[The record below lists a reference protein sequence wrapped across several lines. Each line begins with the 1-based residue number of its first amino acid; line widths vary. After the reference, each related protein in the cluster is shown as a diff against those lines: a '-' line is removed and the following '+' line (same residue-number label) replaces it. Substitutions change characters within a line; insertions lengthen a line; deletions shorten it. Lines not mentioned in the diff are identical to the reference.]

1 MSPAPKPSPSVI
13 AAAVAAILFGLAI
26 LLITSSGFF
35 GVMLYTLPKTS
46 PELPPFARAAGLSVM
61 AFMMCLSAFGIAT
74 GIGLIFLRNWAR
86 ISLLIWAG
94 FSLFFGIIGIPIAF
108 FLPFASP
115 PNTPDLPA
123 ESLLWV
129 RWILLFV
136 YGLPLLF
143 GVWWLI
149 LFNRRTV
156 KAQFARAAD
165 SADSGLLQKPRR
177 PLPLTVLAWFF
188 ISTAANIVILPLL
201 PFSVPVILFGHLI
214 PGAGGT
220 VLLILNTA
228 LLVAAGVGILKLKP
242 WSYPLTIGFQ
252 IFWSVSSV
260 ASMLNPNYESLV
272 SSFLSDINKAMNL
285 PPNIYSSANYLHQL
299 RWAQY
304 FGLLVPVGIVVL
316 LYCYRRR
323 FREVASGDASVSGHP
338 A

>member
-1 MSPAPKPSPSVI
+1 MSPAPKPPPSVI

-26 LLITSSGFF
+26 LLITSFGFF
-35 GVMLYTLPKTS
+35 GMMLYTLPKTS
-46 PELPPFARAAGLSVM
+46 PELPPFARAAGLGVM
-61 AFMMCLSAFGIAT
+61 AFMMCLSAFGVAT
-74 GIGLIFLRNWAR
+74 GIGLILLRNWAR

-94 FSLFFGIIGIPIAF
+94 FSVFFGVIGIPIAF
-108 FLPFASP
+108 FLPFVSA
-115 PNTPDLPA
+115 PNAPDLPA

-143 GVWWLI
+143 GIWWLI

-177 PLPLTVLAWFF
+177 PLPLTILAWFF
-188 ISTAANIVILPLL
+188 ISTAANVVLLPLL
-201 PFSVPVILFGHLI
+201 PFSVPVILFGHLVT
-214 PGAGGT
+214 GAGGT
-220 VLLILNTA
+220 VLRILNTA
-228 LLVAAGVGILKLKP
+228 LLVAAGVGLLKLKP
-242 WSYPLTIGFQ
+242 WSYPLTIGLQ
-252 IFWSVSSV
+252 IFWSVSSI

-272 SSFLSDINKAMNL
+272 SSLLTEINKAMNL
-285 PPNIYSSANYLHQL
+285 SSNIYSSANYLHQL

-316 LYCYRRR
+316 LYYYRKR
-323 FREVASGDASVSGHP
+323 FREAASGDASVSGHT